1 MKVTWVFVV
10 YAVSGPVPPQNIEV
24 QTAGFY
30 DSVLEC
36 ARESVTYNYT
46 SSENN
51 LVSAC
56 MPIVS
61 EDDATTKN

>member
-10 YAVSGPVPPQNIEV
+10 YAVSGNVPPQSIEV

-30 DSVLEC
+30 SSVLEC
-36 ARESVTYNYT
+36 ARESVTYNHAP
-46 SSENN
+46 SENN
-51 LVSAC
+51 LISAC

>member
-10 YAVSGPVPPQNIEV
+10 YAISGTVPQNISV

-30 DSVLEC
+30 DNVLEC
-36 ARESVTYNYT
+36 ARESVAYNKKPYG
-46 SSENN
+46 N

>member
-10 YAVSGPVPPQNIEV
+10 YAISGTVPPQNISV

-30 DSVLEC
+30 DNVLEC
-36 ARESVTYNYT
+36 ARESVAYNKKPYG
-46 SSENN
+46 N